1 MIVTILVLGGVAFV
15 VSGQSGRRRMLELA
29 LVADC
34 SRKMTELAVI
44 VD

>member
-15 VSGQSGRRRMLELA
+15 VSGQSGRRMLELA